1 MGDWVDLT
9 ASDGFELKAWRA
21 APSGKAR
28 GAIVVIQE
36 IFGVNRHIR
45 DVTERFAREGY
56 VAIAPALFD
65 RYERDFD
72 IGYGQDERPKA
83 MAIVPKIDIAKA
95 MLDTEAARAAVA
107 SAGKVG
113 IVGFCYGGVV
123 AWLGAT
129 RLKFAASSCYYGG
142 RIAALKDEI
151 PHCPVIMHFGAKD
164 AHIPLSDVE
173 AIRKAQPNVPIYVYD
188 ADHGFSCDD
197 RETFD
202 KAAHELAWSRTMKL
216 FRENVG

>member
-1 MGDWVDLT
+1 MAEWVELT
-9 ASDGFELKAWRA
+9 ASDGHTFKAWRA
-21 APSGKAR
+21 APAGKAK
-28 GAIVVIQE
+28 GAIVVIME
-36 IFGVNRHIR
+36 IFGVNSHIR
-45 DVTERFAREGY
+45 NVTERFAREGY

-83 MAIVPKIDIAKA
+83 MAIIPKLDIAKA
-95 MLDTEAARAAVA
+95 MLDAEASRAAVA

-113 IVGFCYGGVV
+113 IVGFCFGGVV

-142 RIAALKDEI
+142 RIAALKSET

-164 AHIPLSDVE
+164 AHIPLSD
-173 AIRKAQPNVPIYVYD
+173 AQHPALSTN
-188 ADHGFSCDD
+188 GFCD
-197 RETFD
+197 
-202 KAAHELAWSRTMKL
+202 
-216 FRENVG
+216 FR